1 MELTGYI
8 YSLFYQPITDTQREG
23 VGKIMGTEGGDPPRS
38 AICSAVSS
46 AMTRTQIAVRK
57 ARRDF
62 LDSKRR
68 NLKDST
74 VRSYKSITKN
84 FVEYCDSEDVQTTSE
99 IDGYLLEQWKIKRQ
113 TEDEVR
119 PATLKNNV
127 KHIRVFIR
135 WLESTELAEQGLA
148 EKMKVPSVTEE
159 EMRSQEI
166 VHPEQMESI
175 LNYLEMYEYASR
187 QHAFLKLLWHIG
199 ARISAIV
206 ALDVQDFDP
215 RRGIL
220 KIRNRKQTGTALK
233 NGNKSERNVTLNDE
247 VVDVLNDYV
256 HGRRLNATDDNGR
269 EPLFTTEHGR
279 MGRQRAYKNFVGI
292 SRPCVYEDDC
302 PHNRKIE
309 NCEAAQQKTKAYDC
323 PSSGALHPIRRGSI
337 THHLNQ
343 GWPIEEVSGR
353 CDVSVDVLK
362 KHYDTRTHEDKRQGR
377 SKFVDNL

>member
-1 MELTGYI
+1 
-8 YSLFYQPITDTQREG
+8 
-23 VGKIMGTEGGDPPRS
+23 
-38 AICSAVSS
+38 
-46 AMTRTQIAVRK
+46 MTRANITVRK

-74 VRSYKSITKN
+74 VRSYKSITKDFIN
-84 FVEYCDSEDVQTTSE
+84 YCESEGIEAASE
-99 IDGYLLEQWKIKRQ
+99 VDGYLLEQWKIKRQ
-113 TEDEVR
+113 TDDEVS

-135 WLESTELAEQGLA
+135 WLESTELADQGLA
-148 EKMKVPSVTEE
+148 DKMKVPSVTEE

-166 VHPEQMESI
+166 VDPEQMESI
-175 LNYLEMYEYASR
+175 LNHLELYEYASR

-206 ALDVQDFDP
+206 ALDVQDFEP
-215 RRGIL
+215 RKGVL
-220 KIRNRKQTGTALK
+220 KIRNRKDAGTALK
-233 NGNKSERNVTLNDE
+233 NGNKSERNVTLKDD

-256 HGRRLNATDDNGR
+256 HGRRLNATDDHGR

-292 SRPCVYEDDC
+292 SRPCVYENEC
-302 PHNRKIE
+302 PHNRTIE
-309 NCEAAQQKTKAYDC
+309 NCEAAQKKKKAYDC
-323 PSSGALHPIRRGSI
+323 PSSGALHPVRRGSI

-343 GWPIEEVSGR
+343 GWPIEQVSQR
-353 CDVSVDVLK
+353 CDVSVEVLK
-362 KHYDTRTHEDKRQGR
+362 KHYDSRTLEDTRQQRSQHLDK
-377 SKFVDNL
+377 L